1 VATALR
7 RPTAAATKI
16 TKITKITKTY
26 LVFFVVFVIFVSFV
40 PQPSAVSPQPPAVSP
55 QPSRFDLVIRGGRV
69 IDPETNLDAVRD
81 VGITGGRIAAVSA
94 EPLNGTAVVDARGL
108 VVAPGFID
116 LHTHVNNTAIYRLA
130 AQEGVTTALELEIG
144 SHDVTTF
151 LAARQGRAPINFGTS
166 ASHPWARVR
175 AFGGPTMDALVP
187 ASQRGTESVAGDAER
202 QAIRARLEHELDA
215 GALGIGMGLVY
226 TPGATRAEAI
236 EAFRVAAS
244 RRVPV
249 FVHVRSSGRL
259 EPGSSIESVGEVI
272 AAAAVTGAALHIV
285 HINSSCTADAPE
297 CLRMIAGA
305 RARGLD
311 VTVEGYP
318 YGAGMTDLKS
328 SVFNPGWQ
336 QRIGVTERDVAI
348 PETGERLT
356 PESFARYR
364 AQAEPRHV
372 LIYTNPD
379 ALVDAVI
386 TDPLTIVAS
395 DAVAG
400 HPRAAGA
407 FARILARYVRDQRT
421 LTLMDAIRKMSLMPA
436 QRLQRATA
444 AAARKGRLQV
454 GADADIAVFDLATV
468 ADRAT
473 YAAPAVPATGFKHVL
488 VNGTAVVRDGQLLD
502 VTPGR
507 AILRDK

>member
-1 VATALR
+1 MVRDVIGLVAVAGVL
-7 RPTAAATKI
+7 AVA
-16 TKITKITKTY
+16 
-26 LVFFVVFVIFVSFV
+26 S
-40 PQPSAVSPQPPAVSP
+40 QPAS
-55 QPSRFDLVIRGGRV
+55 FDLVIRGGRV
-69 IDPETNLDAVRD
+69 IDPETGLDAVRN
-81 VGITGGRIAAVSA
+81 VGIAGGRITAVST
-94 EPLNGTAVVDARGL
+94 EPLTAPSTIDATGL
-108 VVAPGFID
+108 VVSPGFID
-116 LHTHVNNTAIYRLA
+116 LHTHVNDAATYRLA
-130 AQEGVTTALELEIG
+130 AQQGVTTALELEIG
-144 SHDVTTF
+144 SPDV
-151 LAARQGRAPINFGTS
+151 AAFYESRRGRSPINFGTS

-175 AFGGPTMDALVP
+175 AFGGAAPDAAIVP
-187 ASQRGTESVAGDAER
+187 ASQRGTETVAGDTER
-202 QAIRARLEHELDA
+202 TAIRTRIEQQIDT
-215 GALGIGMGLVY
+215 GALGVGMGLVY
-226 TPGATRAEAI
+226 TPGATRAEVI
-236 EAFRVAAS
+236 DVFRVAAA

-272 AAAAVTGAALHIV
+272 AASAVTGGALHIV

-336 QRIGVTERDVAI
+336 QKIGVTEHDVAI

-356 PESFARYR
+356 AESFAKYR
-364 AQAEPRHV
+364 AQPGARLV

-386 TDPLTIVAS
+386 RDPLTIVAS
-395 DAVAG
+395 DAVMQNGQG
-400 HPRAAGA
+400 HPRAAGT
-407 FARILARYVRDQRT
+407 FTRILAHYVREQRS
-421 LTLMDAIRKMSLMPA
+421 LTLADAIRKMSLMPA
-436 QRLQRATA
+436 QRLATATA
-444 AAARKGRLQV
+444 AAARKGRIQA
-454 GADADIAVFDLATV
+454 GADADIAIFDLATV

-473 YAAPAVPATGFKHVL
+473 YAAPAQAATGAKHVL
-488 VNGTAVVRDGQLLD
+488 VNGVAVVKDGAFVEG

-507 AILRDK
+507 AVARER

>member
-1 VATALR
+1 MR
-7 RPTAAATKI
+7 RPTAAATKL
-16 TKITKITKTY
+16 TKITKITKT
-26 LVFFVVFVIFVSFV
+26 LLFCFVIFVTFV
-40 PQPSAVSPQPPAVSP
+40 PQPSAVSPQPPT
-55 QPSRFDLVIRGGRV
+55 FDLVIRGGRV

-94 EPLNGTAVVDARGL
+94 EPLTATAVLDARGL
-108 VVAPGFID
+108 VVSPGFID
-116 LHTHVNNTAIYRLA
+116 LHAHVNDATTYRLA
-130 AQEGVTTALELEIG
+130 VQEGVTTALELEIG
-144 SHDVTTF
+144 ASDVTAF
-151 LAARQGRAPINFGTS
+151 LDARRGKAAINFGTS

-175 AFGGPTMDALVP
+175 AFGGSVP
-187 ASQRGTESVAGDAER
+187 ADVIVPTSQRGTETVAGEAELH
-202 QAIRARLEHELDA
+202 AIRARLEHEIDA

-236 EAFRVAAS
+236 DAFRAAAA

-272 AAAAVTGAALHIV
+272 AASAVTGASLHIV

-336 QRIGVTERDVAI
+336 QKIGVTERDVAI

-364 AQAEPRHV
+364 AQPGPRLV

-379 ALVDAVI
+379 SLVDAVI
-386 TDPLTIVAS
+386 TDPLTMIAS
-395 DAVAG
+395 DAVLG

-407 FARILARYVRDQRT
+407 FARVLARYVRDQRT
-421 LTLMDAIRKMSLMPA
+421 LTLMDAVRKMSLMPA

-454 GADADIAVFDLATV
+454 GADADLAVFDLATV

-473 YAAPAVPATGFKHVL
+473 YAAATLPAVGFKHVL
-488 VNGTAVVRDGQLLD
+488 VNGTPVVRDGQLLE

-507 AILRDK
+507 ALVRDK

>member
-1 VATALR
+1 MFAQPAT
-7 RPTAAATKI
+7 
-16 TKITKITKTY
+16 
-26 LVFFVVFVIFVSFV
+26 
-40 PQPSAVSPQPPAVSP
+40 
-55 QPSRFDLVIRGGRV
+55 FDLVIRGGRV

-94 EPLNGTAVVDARGL
+94 QPLTGTAVIDARGL

-116 LHTHVNNTAIYRLA
+116 LHAHVNDATTYRLA

-144 SHDVTTF
+144 APDVAAF
-151 LAARQGRAPINFGTS
+151 LDARRGKAAINFGTS

-175 AFGGPTMDALVP
+175 AFGGTAPANVIVPT
-187 ASQRGTESVAGDAER
+187 SQRGTETVAGDAEL
-202 QAIRARLEHELDA
+202 QAIRARLEHEIDA
-215 GALGIGMGLVY
+215 GAVGIGMGLVY

-236 EAFRVAAS
+236 DAFRVAAS

-249 FVHVRSSGRL
+249 FVHVRSSGRI

-272 AAAAVTGAALHIV
+272 AASAVTGASLHIV

-336 QRIGVTERDVAI
+336 QKIGVTERDVAI

-364 AQAEPRHV
+364 EQPGARLV

-379 ALVDAVI
+379 SLVDAVI
-386 TDPLTIVAS
+386 TDPLTMIAS
-395 DAVAG
+395 DSVLG

-407 FARILARYVRDQRT
+407 FARVLARYVRDQRT
-421 LTLMDAIRKMSLMPA
+421 LTLMDAIRKMTLMPA
-436 QRLQRATA
+436 QRLERATA

-454 GADADIAVFDLATV
+454 GADADVAVFDLATV

-473 YAAPAVPATGFKHVL
+473 YASPTLPAVGFKHVL
-488 VNGTAVVRDGQLLD
+488 VNGTPVVRDGQLLE

-507 AILRDK
+507 AIVRDR